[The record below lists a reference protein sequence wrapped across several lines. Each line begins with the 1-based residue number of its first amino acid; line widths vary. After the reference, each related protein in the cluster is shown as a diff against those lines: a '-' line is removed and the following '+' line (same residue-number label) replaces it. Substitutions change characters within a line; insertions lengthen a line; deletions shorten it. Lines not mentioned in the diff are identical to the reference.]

1 MNVQGSGTV
10 DLSRVGELGTILSI
24 WAHPDDE
31 TYLAGGV
38 MAAAVACGQKVTCV
52 SATAGELGT
61 DDPVTWPPERLGRV
75 RRWEAGAAMAIL
87 GVTDHRFLDLPD
99 GGLAGLEPAGPVA
112 QLAALMTEV
121 VPDTIVTF
129 GPDGRTFHPDH
140 QAVSR
145 WVGPAWEL
153 AGRPGRVLHETWT
166 REHLA
171 VWSEEHERWGIY
183 MTDERPVGAP
193 TSELAVRLEL
203 ADVLLDRKIAA
214 LCAMYTQIAPSLALL
229 GEARFR
235 EFNQEESF
243 VAWQPDPR

>member
-1 MNVQGSGTV
+1 MTI
-10 DLSRVGELGTILSI
+10 DLSRVGELGRILSI

-38 MAAAVACGQKVTCV
+38 MAAAVAGGQPVTCV

-75 RRWEAGAAMAIL
+75 RRWEAGAAMSIL
-87 GVTDHRFLDLPD
+87 GVTDHRFLGLPD
-99 GGLAGLEPAGPVA
+99 GGLADLDPAGPVA

-121 VPDTIVTF
+121 APDTILTF

-145 WVGPAWEL
+145 WVGPAWEA
-153 AGRPGRVLHETWT
+153 AGRPGRILHETWT

-171 VWSEEHERWGIY
+171 AWSEEHERWGIY
-183 MTDERPVGAP
+183 MTAERPAGLPVA
-193 TSELAVRLEL
+193 ELTVRLEL
-203 ADVLLDRKIAA
+203 DGELLDRKIAA
-214 LCAMYTQIAPSLALL
+214 LCAMYTQIAPSVALL
-229 GEARFR
+229 GDRRFR
-235 EFNQEESF
+235 EFNQDESF
-243 VAWQPDPR
+243 VAWRPDPR